1 MVQEHD
7 EMRWDPIAMR
17 DLARLELRPEELESA
32 LRSALAN
39 GEMIAMFQPQV
50 RLPERRL
57 RGFEVLVR
65 WRHPRFGLLRPQR
78 FIRLAER
85 CAAAADLDLFALDQA
100 AVFLHRLGA
109 RMPEEL
115 IIAVNASPRGAGEE
129 EYAERAA
136 AMARE
141 LLPGGTHLVVEVTER
156 SPISAW
162 RRSLRN
168 LRRLKAAGVR
178 VAIDDFG
185 SGYASFGVVKRLQLD
200 EIKIDRM
207 LVRDTD
213 PESAAILTAILEMA
227 RALGVD
233 VVAEGVENAAQH
245 QLLVALGCPA
255 AQGFY
260 YARPLP
266 LAEAVTFVAES
277 CARENGWR
285 VPACV

>member
-1 MVQEHD
+1 
-7 EMRWDPIAMR
+7 MR

-32 LRSALAN
+32 LRTALAK
-39 GEMIAMFQPQV
+39 GEMVAMFQPQLW
-50 RLPERRL
+50 LPDGRL

-65 WRHPRFGLLRPQR
+65 WRHPRCGLLRPQR

-100 AVFLHRLGA
+100 AVFLRRLGRRIPA
-109 RMPEEL
+109 GLMV
-115 IIAVNASPRGAGEE
+115 AVNASPRGAGGEA
-129 EYAERAA
+129 YARRAA
-136 AMARE
+136 AVGGE
-141 LLPGGTHLVVEVTER
+141 LMKNGAHLVVEVTER
-156 SPISAW
+156 SPMSAW

-178 VAIDDFG
+178 VAVDDFG

-233 VVAEGVENAAQH
+233 VVAEGVENADQH
-245 QLLVALGCPA
+245 RLLVALGCPA
-255 AQGFY
+255 VQGFH

-266 LAEAVTFVAES
+266 LAEAAALVA
-277 CARENGWR
+277 AQQVGMRTR
-285 VPACV
+285 KTPACA

>member
-1 MVQEHD
+1 
-7 EMRWDPIAMR
+7 MR

-32 LRSALAN
+32 LRTALAK
-39 GEMIAMFQPQV
+39 GEMVAMFQPQLW
-50 RLPERRL
+50 LPDCRL

-78 FIRLAER
+78 FIRLAEH
-85 CAAAADLDLFALDQA
+85 CAAAGDLDLFALDQA
-100 AVFLHRLGA
+100 AAFLGRLEGGIPA
-109 RMPEEL
+109 GLRV
-115 IIAVNASPRGAGEE
+115 AVNASPRGAGEE
-129 EYAERAA
+129 VYAGRAA
-136 AMARE
+136 AVGEE
-141 LLPGGTHLVVEVTER
+141 LMKNGAHLVVEVTER
-156 SPISAW
+156 SPMSAW

-178 VAIDDFG
+178 VAVDDFG

-213 PESAAILTAILEMA
+213 PESAAILTAILDMA

-233 VVAEGVENAAQH
+233 VVAEGVENADQH
-245 QLLVALGCPA
+245 RLLVALGCPA
-255 AQGFY
+255 AQGFH

-266 LAEAVTFVAES
+266 LAEAAALVGEQWAGMKGHRTSA
-277 CARENGWR
+277 CA
-285 VPACV
+285 